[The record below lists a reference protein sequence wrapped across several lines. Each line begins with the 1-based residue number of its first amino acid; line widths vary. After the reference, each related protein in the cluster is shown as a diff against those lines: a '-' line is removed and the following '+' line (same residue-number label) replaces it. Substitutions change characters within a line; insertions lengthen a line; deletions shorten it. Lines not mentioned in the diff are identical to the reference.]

1 MEGEMIGTASVE
13 PTIGVK
19 DLEKAT
25 AFYGGVLGL
34 KVLSE
39 SPYEVRYASGAN
51 TKLSIYKT
59 EYAGTNQATYATWEV
74 GDIAVEVDE
83 LIGKGVEFEHYDMP
97 GVTRDGDIHTLGDSG
112 EKAAWFKDPDG
123 NILCLHQ

>member
-1 MEGEMIGTASVE
+1 MIGTALVQ
-13 PTIGVK
+13 PTIGVS

-34 KVLSE
+34 KVVSE
-39 SPYEVRYASGAN
+39 NPHEVVYASGAN
-51 TKLSIYKT
+51 SKLSIYQT
-59 EYAGTNQATYATWEV
+59 EFAGTNKATYATWEV
-74 GDIAVEVDE
+74 GDIAAEVEA
-83 LIGKGVEFEHYDMP
+83 LQAAGIKFEEYDMP
-97 GVTRDGDIHTLGDSG
+97 GVTRDGAIHTLGESG